1 MVYRNN
7 FLLSNRGE
15 TGSHLVSLR
24 LLGGESPPKLI
35 TSELANQCVR
45 KVLFTCVVP
54 VSLDT
59 ETIIKQIMTY
69 ERNVMVYFQPGE

>member
-24 LLGGESPPKLI
+24 LFGGESPPRL
-35 TSELANQCVR
+35 LANQCER

-59 ETIIKQIMTY
+59 ETIIK
-69 ERNVMVYFQPGE
+69 